1 MHVTTPRNLFQFFE
15 TASYIVYL
23 ARPPLSYRAKNDFEL
38 FLLSQPP
45 EGWNSRH
52 ALPSLVLSSF
62 FCSIPYHLFNFLQM
76 KPDQAGVGSTGLG
89 GVGWGEEGYT
99 GTLSRGLSCQAAF
112 LHLLLA
118 LHSALTIPDSK
129 LPAVSVGGA
138 LPSIHPQHFFP
149 QLQRLLSLFIKIFFF
164 FSNKTSRVRLSLL

>member
-1 MHVTTPRNLFQFFE
+1 
-15 TASYIVYL
+15 
-23 ARPPLSYRAKNDFEL
+23 
-38 FLLSQPP
+38 
-45 EGWNSRH
+45 
-52 ALPSLVLSSF
+52 
-62 FCSIPYHLFNFLQM
+62 M

-129 LPAVSVGGA
+129 LLAVSVGGA

-164 FSNKTSRVRLSLL
+164 SNKTSRVRLPLL